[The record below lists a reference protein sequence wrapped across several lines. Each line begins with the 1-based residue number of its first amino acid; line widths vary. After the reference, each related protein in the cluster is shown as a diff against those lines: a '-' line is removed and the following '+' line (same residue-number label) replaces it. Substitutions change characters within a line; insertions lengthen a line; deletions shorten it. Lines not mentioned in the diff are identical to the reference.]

1 MDFIEMFQNF
11 GFPVAC
17 VISLGLYIAKVQNES
32 RADSKE
38 REDKLLGQLSEMS
51 STNKLL
57 LDTNTILA
65 KDVECKLE
73 KVLNILEC
81 K

>member
-1 MDFIEMFQNF
+1 MNFIEVFQNF

-38 REDKLLGQLSEMS
+38 REERLLGQLSEMS
-51 STNKLL
+51 NTNKLL
-57 LDTNTILA
+57 LETNTILA
-65 KDVECKLE
+65 KDVEVKLD
-73 KVLNILEC
+73 KVLGLLQH
-81 K
+81 